1 MFTVKGSIYNTN
13 TCELGEEQVY
23 ASFENESDAWNF
35 LKELDNQKSDS
46 RNDFYY
52 IPEFIGDM

>member
-1 MFTVKGSIYNTN
+1 MFTVKGSTYNTN

-23 ASFENESDAWNF
+23 TSFENEPDSWNF
-35 LKELDNQKSDS
+35 LKELDNQKSES

-52 IPEFIGDM
+52 IHIL